1 MKWRPAWDLL
11 KNAGRKFSRDRGSRL
26 SAALAFHIAL
36 SIAPLLLL
44 ILAIVGLSFGKD
56 AARGEVERELHRI
69 VGGESARLVQS
80 MLAHDPLTGGIIAA
94 ILGFIILVV
103 GALGAFASLQ
113 DALNAVWADRT
124 GKPSH
129 SFWQTLK
136 SEFIAV
142 SMIGVMAILLIL
154 SLLFGVIVSQLRA
167 AVEAWLPFS
176 HMSFHLIN
184 FAITF
189 VLTGLM
195 FAAFFRF
202 LPNSRPP
209 WAAVWRSALFTAFF
223 LSIGKVVIGLY
234 LGYAS
239 LASVYGAAGS
249 FLALLF
255 WLYYNSIIVVY
266 CAEITNLLA
275 VRYQASQINKEEQR
289 MLATA

>member
-1 MKWRPAWDLL
+1 MKWRPAWELL
-11 KNAGRKFSRDRGSRL
+11 KNSGRKFSRDRGSRL

-36 SIAPLLLL
+36 SIAPLLLV
-44 ILAIVGLSFGKD
+44 ILAIVGLSFGKE

-69 VGGESARLVQS
+69 VGGESARIVQS
-80 MLAHDPLTGGIIAA
+80 MLAHDPLTGGIIAV
-94 ILGFIILVV
+94 ILGLIILVI

-113 DALNAVWADRT
+113 DALNAVWADKT

-142 SMIGVMAILLIL
+142 SMIGVLAVLLIL
-154 SLLFGVIVSQLRA
+154 SLLFGVIVSQIRV
-167 AVEAWLPFS
+167 AVEAWLPLS
-176 HMSFHLIN
+176 NPAVHLLN
-184 FAITF
+184 FAVTF

-209 WAAVWRSALFTAFF
+209 WSAVWRSALMTAFF

-239 LASVYGAAGS
+239 LSSIYGAAGS
-249 FLALLF
+249 FIALLF
-255 WLYYNSIIVVY
+255 WLYYNSIIVIY

-275 VRYQASQINKEEQR
+275 EEYGASQAKKDERR